1 MPPPADTPHSHKEST
16 PAPGWLAAQPDGRG
30 AAALADAAEATHD
43 RATALCEILSRLN
56 RDVPPEESARSV
68 LPLLVGALEFDAGAV
83 LRVSGGSEAEVLAAF
98 GRTRK
103 RGFPYPAV
111 DLREPLLVSLTQRSE
126 VAVTGVRHGPALQA
140 PLRALCHPRYR
151 TAVVASAFMGHTLGG
166 LLVLSSSH
174 ERALPEADR
183 AFLSAVADAVGLA
196 LGSASLSRATH
207 LSEVVLE
214 TAGAVARAISG
225 SLDLAETFRQ
235 IAYGAARV
243 MGDCNCLLLAVEEDD
258 QAALTTVA
266 CSDPADDA
274 LLGLHVRF
282 KDAAGELEALADRRA
297 VIVED
302 LVFGAG
308 TERMLREKLDMRSA
322 LFVPIHSEDGLI
334 GSLLLYSTAR
344 RDRYS
349 EREIARAETVAQQ
362 AASAICNARVYR
374 DLERSEAH
382 ATALLERIAR
392 LRERQR
398 LTIANVLHDDVV
410 QSVVAALYQ
419 VEGLRAAGGEDTAGL
434 DRAAAMLKQ
443 TIADARTVIWDL
455 RPAVLD
461 TLGLD
466 RSLEALALRAG
477 SDGAFEVATELE
489 GVPELPPRVSTALY
503 MIAREALQ
511 NARRHASA
519 TRVVLRMEAADDRAG
534 EAPVG
539 PSQRGADGNPP
550 GGGRTTAI
558 RLSVID
564 DGVGFDPDALEPG
577 EHFGLTMMDE
587 QAALAGGQLT
597 VKSAVGHGTVV
608 EALVVSSEET

>member
-1 MPPPADTPHSHKEST
+1 LAPPAADTPQASAGS
-16 PAPGWLAAQPDGRG
+16 ASPDRT
-30 AAALADAAEATHD
+30 A
-43 RATALCEILSRLN
+43 ALCEILSQLN
-56 RDVPPEESARSV
+56 RDVPPEESAQV
-68 LPLLVGALEFDAGAV
+68 LLPLVVASLGFETGAV
-83 LRVSGGSEAEVLAAF
+83 LRVGGSEAEVLAAF

-103 RGFPYPAV
+103 RGFPYPPV
-111 DLREPLLVSLTQRSE
+111 DLREPLLVPLTQRSD
-126 VAVTGVRHGPALQA
+126 VAVVAVRHGTALQT
-140 PLRALCHPRYR
+140 PLRALCHPRFR

-166 LLVLSSSH
+166 LLVLSSPH
-174 ERALPEADR
+174 EWALTEADR

-225 SLDLAETFRQ
+225 SLDLAETFSQ

-243 MGDCNCLLLAVEEDD
+243 MGDCNCLLLAAQDDD
-258 QAALTTVA
+258 QGELVAVA
-266 CSDPADDA
+266 CSDPADRV
-274 LLGLHVRF
+274 LLGLEVRF
-282 KDAAGELEALADRRA
+282 KDAAGELETLTGRRA
-297 VIVED
+297 VVVED

-308 TERMLREKLDMRSA
+308 TERSLREKLDIRSA
-322 LFVPIHSEDGLI
+322 LFVPIQSEGELI
-334 GSLLLYSTAR
+334 GSLLLYSTGR

-349 EREIARAETVAQQ
+349 EREIAQAESVAEQ

-374 DLERSEAH
+374 DLERSEAQ
-382 ATALLERIAR
+382 ATALLERITR

-419 VEGLRAAGGEDTAGL
+419 VEGLRAAGGKDTTEL

-466 RSLEALALRAG
+466 RSLEALAQRAAG
-477 SDGAFEVATELE
+477 DGGFEIHTDLGV
-489 GVPELPPRVSTALY
+489 VPELPPRVSTALY

-511 NARRHASA
+511 NVRRHASA
-519 TRVVLRMEAADDRAG
+519 AHVVLRLEGTDLRAEEG
-534 EAPVG
+534 PG
-539 PSQRGADGNPP
+539 SPSQGAAAATDGK
-550 GGGRTTAI
+550 RSEI
-558 RLSVID
+558 RLSIMD
-564 DGVGFDPDALEPG
+564 DGVGFEPDEVESG
-577 EHFGLTMMDE
+577 DHFGLTMMDE
-587 QAALAGGQLT
+587 QAALAGGGLT
-597 VKSAVGHGTVV
+597 VTAAVGRGTKV
-608 EALVVSSEET
+608 EVLVITNEEG